1 MHYSLIVLESAETDL
16 KEIKHYVN
24 QRFSAG
30 IWKKTSNQLKTALKQ
45 IQRFPYSGSIPIE
58 VIELQ
63 LNQYQQI
70 ICDMNRIIYEIDDN
84 KILIHMIVDVR
95 RDMKSLLM
103 KRLMKKID

>member
-1 MHYSLIVLESAETDL
+1 MHYSLIILESAETDL
-16 KEIKHYVN
+16 KEIKHYVIH
-24 QRFSAG
+24 RFSAG
-30 IWKKTSNQLKTALKQ
+30 TWKKTFSQLKTALKQ
-45 IQRFPYSGSIPIE
+45 IQRFPYSGSIPTE
-58 VIELQ
+58 VVELQ

-70 ICDMNRIIYEIDDN
+70 VCDMNRIIYEIDDN